1 MPIIYNL
8 RHLLVRKVSTALT
21 ALGIAMVVFIFT
33 SMLAFVQGFRGAL
46 TATGREDNAIVLR
59 AGATSEIESYLD
71 REDAALVR
79 LSPEAA
85 REEVAA
91 GGAAPA
97 PLATSDLVVVITR
110 PKRGAPDEPANV
122 TVRGVTPG
130 VFAVRPGVSL
140 VDGRSFRPGLNE
152 VIVGKSLVR
161 RIEGTSVGDT
171 MRFAGQDW
179 QVAGTFEA
187 DGSAWESEIWG
198 DAELLLPAF
207 DRPGYQSVTLRL
219 ADAAAFDALKERLTK
234 DPQLEVQV
242 LREREFYKGQSTQ
255 LVTLLRTLSVFI
267 GVIMSVGAVFGALN
281 TMYAAVGSR
290 TREIGTLLALGFT
303 PGSVLR
309 SFLLESLILAAGGGA
324 VGVLLAAIVS
334 HGRST
339 GTTNWTSFSELSF
352 RITVTPEVVA
362 SGMAF
367 ALVMGLVG
375 GYWPARRAARMR
387 PAEAVR
393 SL

>member
-8 RHLLVRKVSTALT
+8 RHLLVRKVSTILT

-33 SMLAFVQGFRGAL
+33 SMLAFVQGFRGSL
-46 TATGREDNAIVLR
+46 TSTGRMDNVVVMR
-59 AGATSEIESYLD
+59 AGATSEIESYLPRD
-71 REDAALVR
+71 KAALLR
-79 LSPEAA
+79 TGP
-85 REEVAA
+85 EVARDA
-91 GGAAPA
+91 SGDPMASA
-97 PLATSDLVVVITR
+97 DLVVVITR

-130 VFAVRPGVSL
+130 AFALRPGIRI

-152 VIVGKSLVR
+152 IIVGKSLTR
-161 RIEGTSVGDT
+161 RIAGTDVGDR
-171 MRFAGQDW
+171 MRFAGRDW
-179 QVAGTFEA
+179 DVVGTFEA
-187 DGSAWESEIWG
+187 GGSSWESEIWG

-219 ADAAAFDALKERLTK
+219 ADPKEFASAKSRLES

-242 LREREFYKGQSTQ
+242 ERERDYYRRQSTQ
-255 LVTLLRTLSVFI
+255 VVALLRTLSVFI
-267 GVIMSVGAVFGALN
+267 AVIMSVGAVFGALN

-309 SFLLESLILAAGGGA
+309 SFLLESLLLSAIGGIT
-324 VGVLLAAIVS
+324 GVLLALIVS

-339 GTTNWTSFSELSF
+339 GTTNWASFSELTF
-352 RITVTPEVVA
+352 RISVTPGVIA
-362 SGMAF
+362 TGLAF
-367 ALVMGLVG
+367 ALVMGAVG

-393 SL
+393 AV